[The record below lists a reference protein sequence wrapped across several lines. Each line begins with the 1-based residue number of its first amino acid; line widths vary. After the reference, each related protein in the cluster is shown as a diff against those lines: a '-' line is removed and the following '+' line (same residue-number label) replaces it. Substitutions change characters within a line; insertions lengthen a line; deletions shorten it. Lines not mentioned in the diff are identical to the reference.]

1 MTTQKRR
8 PRRPWQ
14 PLSVLLGCCALSAY
28 FAHHA
33 VYGKHGLEAQS
44 RLIERAAGLE
54 RSIGSLGTVH
64 AGLKRHVGLLVAEPP
79 ARDIV
84 EEVAQ
89 RDLGFAYPGDML
101 VKGFR

>member
-1 MTTQKRR
+1 MTTHTWR
-8 PRRPWQ
+8 PRRLWQ
-14 PLSVLLGCCALSAY
+14 PLLVLLGCCALTAY

-44 RLIERAAGLE
+44 RLIDRAAGLE
-54 RSIGSLGTVH
+54 RSIGSLETVR

-84 EEVAQ
+84 EEIAQ
-89 RDLGFAYPGDML
+89 RDLGFAYPGDVL
-101 VKGFR
+101 VKSFE